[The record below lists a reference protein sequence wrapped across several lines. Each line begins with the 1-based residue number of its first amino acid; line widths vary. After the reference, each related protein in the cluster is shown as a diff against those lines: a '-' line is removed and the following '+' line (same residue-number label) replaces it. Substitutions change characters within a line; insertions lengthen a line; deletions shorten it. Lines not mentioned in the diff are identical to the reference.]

1 MKVTIL
7 GRVLSTPAAIT
18 VIKNG
23 VEIHSGQVGQGLP
36 LDTEIDLMEFDWEG
50 AEDNDTTAMTI
61 SVTTGVV
68 TVGSC
73 LGQAECDM
81 RKNILINGQEPEQ
94 PTSDVGFTPA
104 PDWAG
109 WYFEISAGETI
120 TFSMLNHPVGTIL

>member
-7 GRVLSTPAAIT
+7 GRVLSTPAALT

-23 VEIHSGQVGQGLP
+23 VEMHSGQVGQGLP
-36 LDTEIDLMEFDWEG
+36 TDTELDLIEFDWEG
-50 AEDNDTTAMTI
+50 AADNDTTAMTI

-73 LGQAECDM
+73 LGQAQCDM

-94 PTSDVGFTPA
+94 PTGDVGFTPA
-104 PDWAG
+104 KDWAG